1 MPRISIGTLGGTI
14 TMTPNESH
22 QGVVPT
28 AGAREVL
35 NTVPGLIGIADLR
48 AETLCKKPGASL
60 DMGDVLSTFDWA
72 QARVAEGAEGV
83 VLVQGT
89 DTVEEVAYLLDLLW
103 PHDEPL
109 VITGAMRDPG
119 QLSADGPAN
128 LHAAV
133 AVAADPGCRGLGVT
147 VVMNNEIHAARRVS
161 KDDTSSVGAFTSGPF
176 GLLGRLHEGHVTVAN
191 RPTRLPPLPRP
202 VLVDQIVSVIG
213 SELGDHGALLDHLL
227 QTGAADGLVIAGFGA
242 GHVHE
247 KAVRALSASGLPV
260 VLASRTG
267 CGPVLETTYAFP
279 GSELDLISRGA
290 VPAGWLTARR
300 ARLLLLVLVATDT
313 TMDGVRSTF
322 GTHGGMP

>member
-133 AVAADPGCRGLGVT
+133 AVAADPGCRGLG
-147 VVMNNEIHAARRVS
+147 
-161 KDDTSSVGAFTSGPF
+161 
-176 GLLGRLHEGHVTVAN
+176 
-191 RPTRLPPLPRP
+191 
-202 VLVDQIVSVIG
+202 
-213 SELGDHGALLDHLL
+213 
-227 QTGAADGLVIAGFGA
+227 
-242 GHVHE
+242 
-247 KAVRALSASGLPV
+247 
-260 VLASRTG
+260 SR
-267 CGPVLETTYAFP
+267 
-279 GSELDLISRGA
+279 S
-290 VPAGWLTARR
+290 
-300 ARLLLLVLVATDT
+300 
-313 TMDGVRSTF
+313 
-322 GTHGGMP
+322 